1 MKYLAAY
8 ALLVLGGNSAPKSDD
23 IKKVLSEVGCTT
35 DNDQL
40 NALLTAMKGKSLH
53 EVISAGLSLVPS
65 SAPVSATKVEV
76 SEVKKEEKPKVEE
89 KKEEEIDLG
98 GAMDMFGAMD
108 A

>member
-1 MKYLAAY
+1 M
-8 ALLVLGGNSAPKSDD
+8 VLGGNSAPTAND
-23 IKKVLSEVGCTT
+23 IKKVLSEVGSTT

-40 NALLTAMKGKSLH
+40 NALLTAIKGKSLH
-53 EVISAGLSLVPS
+53 EVISAGLALVPT
-65 SAPVSATKVEV
+65 SAPISASKTEV
-76 SEVKKEEKPKVEE
+76 AEVKKEEKPKVEE